1 MRAMTNGQDAAE
13 LPRRKRGRPPGSRKT
28 TASEQKRSEPR
39 DEQLVTSD
47 TSSEK
52 GETPDEEASSL
63 SHVNEVN
70 EEKLTY
76 GSAEGSLTSFSTF
89 LRTILYHDR
98 NEITRVAREM
108 DVAEN
113 TIYRWMNGSSEP
125 RATYL
130 KRLPD
135 VLSEHRGNLSY
146 VIKQT
151 FPGILDIQ
159 TVGIHEVNKDIYRR
173 VLDLVAMTVEED
185 TRFWQVSQ
193 TIFEYALLHL
203 DVERQGMAIM
213 FARLMPAHKDG
224 IHSLRETAMR
234 GNAPWPFDI
243 ESKAYLGSTTLA
255 GAAVTMQRMLVWNS
269 IGGGDRLQVEV
280 DDYET
285 SACAAP
291 VMRGGSIAGALIV
304 SSAQPTFFNDPMACQ
319 AVVEYAQLLALALV
333 ERDFQLHTLLN
344 LRPMPELR
352 EQREHITHSYVNRI
366 LTYARKY
373 DISRL
378 EAELRVRKEMEL
390 EFEELARTQVEQ
402 RYSQNEPRS
411 EQEKHYRVSSSGQS

>member
-1 MRAMTNGQDAAE
+1 MRAMKNGQDAAE

-28 TASEQKRSEPR
+28 TMPEQKHLEPR
-39 DEQLVTSD
+39 DEQLVT
-47 TSSEK
+47 TSTSGEK
-52 GETPDEEASSL
+52 RWLPDEEASAL
-63 SHVNEVN
+63 LQVN
-70 EEKLTY
+70 EEQLIY
-76 GSAEGSLTSFSTF
+76 GPAGESLTSFSSF

-98 NEITRVAREM
+98 AEITRVAREM

-135 VLSEHRGNLSY
+135 VLPEHRGDLSY
-146 VIKQT
+146 AINQT
-151 FPGILDIQ
+151 FPGVLDMQ
-159 TVGIHEVNKDIYRR
+159 TVGIREVNKDIYRR

-193 TIFEYALLHL
+193 AIFEYALLHL
-203 DVERQGMAIM
+203 DVERQGMAIT
-213 FARLMPAHKDG
+213 FARLMSIHKDG

-234 GNAPWPFDI
+234 GNTPWPFDI

-304 SSAQPTFFNDPMACQ
+304 SSTQPTFFNDPMACQ
-319 AVVEYAQLLALALV
+319 AVVEYAQLLAIALT
-333 ERDFQLHTLLN
+333 ESDFQLHSLLN

-352 EQREHITHSYVNRI
+352 MQREHITHSYVNRI

-373 DISRL
+373 GISRL

-402 RYSQNEPRS
+402 RYSQNE
-411 EQEKHYRVSSSGQS
+411 QEKQYRVSSSGQS

>member
-1 MRAMTNGQDAAE
+1 MKNGQDAAE

-28 TASEQKRSEPR
+28 TKPELKRSEPR
-39 DEQLVTSD
+39 DDQPVTIG
-47 TSSEK
+47 TS
-52 GETPDEEASSL
+52 GEGASSL
-63 SHVNEVN
+63 LHVN

-76 GSAEGSLTSFSTF
+76 GSAEGTPTAFSSL

-98 NEITRVAREM
+98 TEITRVAREM

-135 VLSEHRGNLSY
+135 VLPEHRGNLSHA
-146 VIKQT
+146 INQT
-151 FPGILDIQ
+151 FPGALDMQ
-159 TVGIHEVNKDIYRR
+159 AVGIREVNKDIYRR
-173 VLDLVAMTVEED
+173 VLELVAMTVEED

-193 TIFEYALLHL
+193 AIFEYALLHL
-203 DVERQGMAIM
+203 DVERQGMAIT
-213 FARLMPAHKDG
+213 FARLMPTHKDG

-234 GNAPWPFDI
+234 GNPPWPFDI

-280 DDYET
+280 DDYEA

-291 VMRGGSIAGALIV
+291 VMRGGSLAGALIV
-304 SSAQPTFFNDPMACQ
+304 SSTQPTFFNDPMACQ
-319 AVVEYAQLLALALV
+319 AVVEYAQLLAIALT
-333 ERDFQLHTLLN
+333 ERDFQLHSLLN
-344 LRPMPELR
+344 LRPMPELS

-402 RYSQNEPRS
+402 RYSHN
-411 EQEKHYRVSSSGQS
+411 EQEKRYRISSSGQS

>member
-1 MRAMTNGQDAAE
+1 
-13 LPRRKRGRPPGSRKT
+13 
-28 TASEQKRSEPR
+28 
-39 DEQLVTSD
+39 
-47 TSSEK
+47 
-52 GETPDEEASSL
+52 
-63 SHVNEVN
+63 
-70 EEKLTY
+70 
-76 GSAEGSLTSFSTF
+76 
-89 LRTILYHDR
+89 
-98 NEITRVAREM
+98 
-108 DVAEN
+108 
-113 TIYRWMNGSSEP
+113 
-125 RATYL
+125 
-130 KRLPD
+130 
-135 VLSEHRGNLSY
+135 

-159 TVGIHEVNKDIYRR
+159 TVGIREVNKDIYRR

-203 DVERQGMAIM
+203 DIERQGMAIT
-213 FARLMPAHKDG
+213 FARLMPAHQDG

-255 GAAVTMQRMLVWNS
+255 GAAVTMQRMLVWNN

-304 SSAQPTFFNDPMACQ
+304 SSTQPTFFNDPMACQ
-319 AVVEYAQLLALALV
+319 VVVEYAQLLALALV
-333 ERDFQLHTLLN
+333 ECDFQLHTLLN

-352 EQREHITHSYVNRI
+352 EQREYITHSYVNRI

-402 RYSQNEPRS
+402 RYSQNEPHS